1 MPYQKIILKKEGKI
15 STITLNRPEVLN
27 ALDGPMLEEIID
39 AIQDIEKDPNIWVVV
54 FDSNC
59 KKAFSA
65 GTDVKFVKDYDP
77 WAGRSIGKLLHRTFG
92 AIRTLEK
99 PVIAAIDGLCLG
111 AGLELAI
118 SCDILI
124 ATDRSQFGL
133 PNINVG
139 IPAIVEAAILLPA
152 IGLFGTKELCFTG
165 KNWDAQRAQK
175 FNLLNSVV
183 PPRRATGRSQALDR
197 PSLQQITPG
206 DGHPEGYHQQV
217 DDHRFGDGDRLLHQH
232 GHFEFYVPGSKR
244 GDERFPGEEES
255 QIHRGLRRGDGK

>member
-92 AIRTLEK
+92 AIRALEK

-183 PPRRATGRSQALDR
+183 PPAELKEEVNRWTDLLSSKTPKGMATQKDIINKWMTTDLETAIDYSIQTVILNFLTKD
-197 PSLQQITPG
+197 QK
-206 DGHPEGYHQQV
+206 EGM
-217 DDHRFGDGDRLLHQH
+217 DAFL
-232 GHFEFYVPGSKR
+232 EKR
-244 GDERFPGEEES
+244 KAKFTGE
-255 QIHRGLRRGDGK
+255 

>member
-92 AIRTLEK
+92 VIRALEK

-183 PPRRATGRSQALDR
+183 PPAELKEEVNCWTDLLSSKTPKGMATQKDIINKWMTTDLETAIDYSIQTVILNFLTKD
-197 PSLQQITPG
+197 QK
-206 DGHPEGYHQQV
+206 EGM
-217 DDHRFGDGDRLLHQH
+217 DAFL
-232 GHFEFYVPGSKR
+232 EKR
-244 GDERFPGEEES
+244 KAKFTGE
-255 QIHRGLRRGDGK
+255 

>member
-27 ALDGPMLEEIID
+27 AFDGPMLEEIIE
-39 AIQDIEKDPNIWVVV
+39 AIRDIEKDSNIWVVV

-59 KKAFSA
+59 DKAFSS

-92 AIRTLEK
+92 AIRALEK

-124 ATDRSQFGL
+124 ATDRSKFGL

-183 PPRRATGRSQALDR
+183 APAELKEEVKRWADLLS
-197 PSLQQITPG
+197 SKTP
-206 DGHPEGYHQQV
+206 
-217 DDHRFGDGDRLLHQH
+217 
-232 GHFEFYVPGSKR
+232 
-244 GDERFPGEEES
+244 
-255 QIHRGLRRGDGK
+255 RGLATQKDIINKWMTTDLETAIDYSIQTVILNFLTRDQKEGMGAFLEKRKAKFTGE